1 MQQRVRKRDDHQVS
15 PLVKARP
22 EVQAPLK
29 PTPTG
34 DLSRLSDAVT
44 GVPKA
49 APSQRRILLSEDSSV
64 NRRVAVEILRNLGY
78 QVTAVSNGSEA
89 LRAAGQSPYD
99 LIILDCETPEMD
111 GYEAAAAIRALPG
124 ETGRR
129 VPIIG
134 LTAESTTADRE
145 KRQAAGMNDYIIK
158 PVRPQTVASVLARW
172 DAAAHSVAPPLAVDR
187 DVLTSLAAI
196 AGAQNPTLVDEL
208 IELFLGSTP
217 LRIAELRQALKKKD
231 AKRLREVAHD
241 LRGSSGQLGATR
253 MEQTCA
259 SIETLARTGGLKG
272 VREFIDQLD
281 PDLERV
287 GNDLRTSARE
297 RRLAVLTTV
306 LPSST
311 QCDLAMLR
319 AALEGKSLL
328 VVHDDAAVVSE
339 LEEIFGGTGCSV
351 RSVRLE
357 DAPFSGDVLFWAT
370 TLDELARLQNEGLRV
385 PVIVLAKD
393 PDGPLLDRVHGLGA
407 DFALQPCQAA
417 DLQLR
422 TLLKI
427 KTPLPKPLEEP
438 VAEVSN
444 VQEVLVAEDD
454 PLIARFVVS
463 NLEGAGFRTTLVT
476 DGDAALE
483 AFSRKPFHVVILDI
497 NMPKTDGFG
506 VLSQLRLRPESHR
519 TPVLMLSARSQEHD
533 IVKAFDLGAD
543 DYVTKPFN
551 PLELVTRV
559 RRLTRRS

>member
-1 MQQRVRKRDDHQVS
+1 MQQRVRKRDDDQISS
-15 PLVKARP
+15 PVEAGP
-22 EVQAPLK
+22 AFQPPLK
-29 PTPTG
+29 LPPG
-34 DLSRLSDAVT
+34 DLSRLSNAISLDSKGPA
-44 GVPKA
+44 
-49 APSQRRILLSEDSSV
+49 SQRKILLSEDSSV

-89 LRAAGQSPYD
+89 LRSAGQSPYD

-158 PVRPQTVASVLARW
+158 PVRAQTVASVLARW
-172 DAAAHSVAPPLAVDR
+172 DTAAYSVAPPLAVDR

-231 AKRLREVAHD
+231 AKRMREVAHD

-259 SIETLARTGGLKG
+259 SIETLARTGYLKG
-272 VREFIDQLD
+272 MRQLIDQLD

-297 RRLAVLTTV
+297 RRLAVLTT
-306 LPSST
+306 LPSSST
-311 QCDLAMLR
+311 HCDLAMLR

-328 VVHDDAAVVSE
+328 VVHDDAAVVSD
-339 LEEIFGGTGCSV
+339 LEEIFDGTGCSV

-357 DAPFSGDVLFWAT
+357 DAPFCGDVLFWAT

-385 PVIVLAKD
+385 PVIVLARD

-427 KTPLPKPLEEP
+427 KTPLPKPSEEP
-438 VAEVSN
+438 VAEVSK

-463 NLEGAGFRTTLVT
+463 NLEGAGFLTTLVT

-483 AFSRKPFHVVILDI
+483 AFSRKRFHVVILDI

>member
-1 MQQRVRKRDDHQVS
+1 MQQRVRKRDDDQVS
-15 PLVKARP
+15 SPLDAGR
-22 EVQAPLK
+22 ELQAPLK
-29 PTPTG
+29 PAPTG
-34 DLSRLSDAVT
+34 DLSRLSNAIS
-44 GVPKA
+44 GVSKGA
-49 APSQRRILLSEDSSV
+49 ASQRRILLSEDSSV

-145 KRQAAGMNDYIIK
+145 RRQAAGMNDYIIK
-158 PVRPQTVASVLARW
+158 PVRAQTVASVLARW
-172 DAAAHSVAPPLAVDR
+172 DKAAQSVAPPLAVDR
-187 DVLTSLAAI
+187 DVMTSLAAI
-196 AGAQNPTLVDEL
+196 AGTQNPTLVDEL

-241 LRGSSGQLGATR
+241 LRGSSGQLGASR

-259 SIETLARTGGLKG
+259 SIETLARTGCLKG
-272 VREFIDQLD
+272 VSQFIDQLD

-287 GNDLRTSARE
+287 GNDLRTSTRE
-297 RRLAVLTTV
+297 RRLAVLTT
-306 LPSST
+306 LSPSST
-311 QCDLAMLR
+311 HCDLAMLR
-319 AALEGKSLL
+319 TALEGKSLL
-328 VVHDDAAVVSE
+328 VVHDDAAVVSD
-339 LEEIFGGTGCSV
+339 LEEIFDGTGCSV
-351 RSVRLE
+351 QSVRLE

-370 TLDELARLQNEGLRV
+370 TLDELARLQDEGLRV
-385 PVIVLAKD
+385 PVIVLARD

-427 KTPLPKPLEEP
+427 KTPVPKPSEES
-438 VAEVSN
+438 AEVSN
-444 VQEVLVAEDD
+444 VHDVLVAEDD

-463 NLEGAGFRTTLVT
+463 NLEGAGFRTTLVG

-551 PLELVTRV
+551 PLELVTRI